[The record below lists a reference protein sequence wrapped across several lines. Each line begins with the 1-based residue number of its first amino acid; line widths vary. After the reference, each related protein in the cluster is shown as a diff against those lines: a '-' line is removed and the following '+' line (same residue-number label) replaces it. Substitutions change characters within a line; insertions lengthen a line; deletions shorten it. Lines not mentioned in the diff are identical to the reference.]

1 MRNKKISVFKGKDE
15 FMIVTFMGQS
25 EVRNTVLE
33 F

>member
-1 MRNKKISVFKGKDE
+1 MRNKISVFGGKDE
-15 FMIVTFMGQS
+15 FMIVMFMGQA